1 MINVGEMV
9 ALEFLHDDLY
19 ILGIIAIF
27 CMVQSVFGMGLLIF
41 GTPTLIILDV
51 PFLECLFYLIPASLT
66 ISLLQL
72 APQGSLRN
80 LNIGPSIPLLV
91 IAVTA
96 GFLLHMLPFDAI
108 RLDGLIGVVLLC
120 YGLARVFTRIGVIAS
135 EFVRH
140 RYYSMLVMMGVLHG
154 VSNMGGAIL
163 AIVSSARF
171 SDKNELRT
179 FTAANYAVLAA
190 SQLVLL
196 LFEIEHKQIV
206 GMLASSLLAL
216 TVYTF
221 VGKHMF
227 GSIGT
232 RQFHKLFTG
241 FIFAY
246 SAALLWKYFLTT

>member
-1 MINVGEMV
+1 MINVGEMT

-19 ILGIIAIF
+19 ILGIVTMF

-51 PFLECLFYLIPASLT
+51 PFLTCLFYLIPASLT
-66 ISLLQL
+66 ISLLQI
-72 APQGSLRN
+72 APQGSFRN

-96 GFLLHMLPFDAI
+96 GFLIHMLPARAI
-108 RLDGLIGVVLLC
+108 RLDGLIGVVMLC
-120 YGLARVFTRIGVIAS
+120 YGLARVFTRVGVIAS
-135 EFVRH
+135 EFVRQ
-140 RYYSMLVMMGVLHG
+140 RYTTMLVTMGVLHG

-179 FTAANYAVLAA
+179 FVAANYAVLAA

-196 LFEIEHKQIV
+196 LFEMEQKQIV
-206 GMLASSLLAL
+206 GLLASSFLAL

-221 VGKHMF
+221 VGKYMF
-227 GSIGT
+227 ASIDT
-232 RQFHKLFTG
+232 RQFHRLFTG